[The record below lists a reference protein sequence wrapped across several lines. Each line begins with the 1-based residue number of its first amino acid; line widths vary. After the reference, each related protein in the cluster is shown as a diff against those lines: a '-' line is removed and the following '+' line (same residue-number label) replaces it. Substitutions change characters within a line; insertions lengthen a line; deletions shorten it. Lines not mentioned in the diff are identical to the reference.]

1 VAEEEVMAERKRRAA
16 PVKTPSAYTRGDVE
30 VNRLRSG
37 DGVNCGKCG
46 ARIGTGCT
54 GARNRALLY
63 NHAERRD
70 AGKRA
75 ADALIIA
82 RNRTAT

>member
-1 VAEEEVMAERKRRAA
+1 VAEEEVVSERKKRSA
-16 PVKTPSAYTRGDVE
+16 PAKTPSAYTRGDAE
-30 VNRLRSG
+30 VNQLRSG

-46 ARIGTGCT
+46 ACVGAHCT

-63 NHAERRD
+63 NHAERRE

-75 ADALIIA
+75 ADALVIA
-82 RNRTAT
+82 RGRTP

>member
-1 VAEEEVMAERKRRAA
+1 MGERKKRAA
-16 PVKTPSAYTRGDVE
+16 PTRTPSAYIRGDAE
-30 VNRLRSG
+30 ARRLRSG

-46 ARIGTGCT
+46 ARVGSRCT

-63 NHAERRD
+63 NHAERRE

-75 ADALIIA
+75 ADVLIIA
-82 RNRTAT
+82 RGRKS